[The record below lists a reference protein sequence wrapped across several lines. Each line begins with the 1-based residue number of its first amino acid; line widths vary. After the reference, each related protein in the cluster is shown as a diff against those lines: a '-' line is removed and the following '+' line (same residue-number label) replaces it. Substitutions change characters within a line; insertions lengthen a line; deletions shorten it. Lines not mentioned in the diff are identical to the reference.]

1 MHRMGSPGTLL
12 FLLVICLCLGM
23 SCGTEQS
30 RFNLVLIGVDTLR
43 RDHLGCYGYNRATSP
58 NIDLLASEGVLF
70 EEVVSQSPWTLPSF
84 ATVFTSLYPTQHGAG
99 TFSSGSAHFGNSMRT
114 SFPPLAMM
122 LLKNGYSTGAIINGP
137 ALAPEYGVDRGFES
151 YNGRPNW
158 DSRPADRVTA
168 DALEWIDE
176 HKGDP
181 FFIFVHYFDP
191 HVPYAP
197 PPPYDRLFDP
207 GYNGRVGRS
216 FDRATYSYA
225 RQALSIEG
233 DPRAE
238 SDWNHIRA
246 LYDGEIKFTD
256 DAVGRL
262 LDGLKDRALRKNTL
276 IVFLSDHGEEFF
288 DHGGFEHGHTLFDE
302 LIKVPLV
309 FSLPGVIPA
318 NVRVDDQVRLLDV
331 LPTILDLMG
340 IDPESHLEGSSL
352 KPLMAGDGDTDGSET
367 GLLSRRFAYSE
378 SILYGTEKKSIVA
391 YPWKLIYDT
400 VTGERMLYDLAHD
413 PGEHNNAIEYR
424 PETRNMLEEVLFK
437 TLCGISETWYIELAA
452 NTNTIDIALTLP
464 ARPIPSEFTVCKF
477 FDSDGHLLDSGG
489 FKLDHVKARTGHTL
503 RLDGLR
509 LSGELTL
516 AVKIAPKTAP
526 LEFDLRVD
534 GERAAGRTFLGKDL
548 KSPDDIPFTQNDTFW
563 EISKG
568 EPRKRPKPPYVLVWH
583 SGTESDFDT
592 PVSLAEDTKRKLK
605 ALGYIQ

>member
-1 MHRMGSPGTLL
+1 
-12 FLLVICLCLGM
+12 
-23 SCGTEQS
+23 
-30 RFNLVLIGVDTLR
+30 
-43 RDHLGCYGYNRATSP
+43 
-58 NIDLLASEGVLF
+58 
-70 EEVVSQSPWTLPSF
+70 
-84 ATVFTSLYPTQHGAG
+84 
-99 TFSSGSAHFGNSMRT
+99 
-114 SFPPLAMM
+114 MM
-122 LLKNGYSTGAIINGP
+122 LLKKGYSTGAMINGP

-168 DALEWIDE
+168 GALEWIDE
-176 HKGDP
+176 HEGAP

-216 FDRATYSYA
+216 FDRDTYSYA
-225 RQALSIEG
+225 RQALSMEG

-238 SDWNHIRA
+238 ADWNHIRA

-262 LDGLKDRALRKNTL
+262 LEGLEDRGLRENTL

-302 LIKVPLV
+302 LIKVPLI
-309 FSLPGVIPA
+309 FSLPGIIPA
-318 NVRVDDQVRLLDV
+318 NARVDDQVRLLDV
-331 LPTILDLMG
+331 LPTILDLIG
-340 IDPESHLEGSSL
+340 IKPETHLEGASL
-352 KPLMAGDGDTDGSET
+352 RPLMAGDGDTDGSEK

-378 SILYGTEKKSIVA
+378 SILYGTEKKSIAA

-400 VTGERMLYDLAHD
+400 VTGEQMLYNLAYD
-413 PGEHNNAIEYR
+413 PCEHSNVIEYR
-424 PETRNMLEEVLFK
+424 PETRNVLEEVLFK

-452 NTNTIDIALTLP
+452 GTHTIDVALTLP
-464 ARPIPSEFTVCKF
+464 ARPVSSEFTICKF
-477 FDSDGHLLDSGG
+477 FDSDGHLLDSER

-509 LSGELTL
+509 LNGELTL
-516 AVKIAPKTAP
+516 AVKIVPKSAP
-526 LEFDLRVD
+526 LEFDLRLD
-534 GERAAGRTFLGKDL
+534 GESAMGRTFLGRDL
-548 KSPDDIPFTQNDTFW
+548 KGPDRMPFTQNDTCW

-568 EPRKRPKPPYVLVWH
+568 EPRKRPKPPYVLIWH

-592 PVSLAEDTKRKLK
+592 PVNLADGTKRKLK
-605 ALGYIQ
+605 ALGYIH